1 MRIARINQTMQVL
14 TGVWA
19 AIMCLGNTG
28 CSIMYSNNAVPATR
42 LPLVYQAENRCCRVP
57 VNYTL
62 LRQEPVK
69 EYRLGGGDVLGVYVQ
84 GILPPKVDEIP
95 LIQQSMGT
103 SSRDVY
109 PAGGMTFTP
118 NIGLPI
124 TLNTDG
130 TIELPL
136 LAPINLTGKTIPEAT
151 ADILAAYKEKEV
163 LPAGR
168 ERVNV
173 SLVRQRTHRVLV
185 LREDVVAEAPQFLRK
200 DTLPYTRKGVGEVI
214 DLPAYENDV
223 LHVLASTGGLPGIET
238 YNHVWVLKSTS
249 AEGSHL
255 DASARIDAG
264 EDAAQVF
271 RALDAKRTAI
281 KIPLR
286 VKPGEP
292 LTFGPQDVIL
302 HEGDIVY
309 LESRDRD
316 VFYTGGLLPG
326 GELPLPRDRD
336 IDILEAVALANGS
349 VGGPGGVTGAAVF
362 RSGAGPGNIVPP
374 TRAMIIRK
382 LPNGQQLTIRCDLS
396 RAKHDPLERIVIQPG
411 DFVMLHYKPGELMGN
426 VALNFFNF
434 NFTYLVS
441 GD

>member
-1 MRIARINQTMQVL
+1 MRIARINQTL
-14 TGVWA
+14 SALGGIWA
-19 AIMCLGNTG
+19 AMLCLSHTG
-28 CSIMYSNNAVPATR
+28 CTVMYSQNAVPASR
-42 LPLVYQAENRCCRVP
+42 LPLVYQAENKCCRVP
-57 VNYTL
+57 VNFTL

-69 EYRLGGGDVLGVYVQ
+69 EYRLGGGDVIGVYVQ

-95 LIQQSMGT
+95 LIQHSMGGANA
-103 SSRDVY
+103 SEIY

-124 TLNTDG
+124 TLNGDG
-130 TIELPL
+130 TVELPL
-136 LAPINLTGKTIPEAT
+136 LAPINLTGKTVQEAT
-151 ADILAAYKEKEV
+151 TEILSAYKAKDV

-173 SLVRQRTHRVLV
+173 ALVRQRTHRVLV

-200 DTLPYTRKGVGEVI
+200 DSVPYTRKGVGEVI

-223 LHVLASTGGLPGIET
+223 LHVLAATGGLPGIET
-238 YNHVWVLKSTS
+238 YNHIWVLKSTS
-249 AEGSHL
+249 AEGSHM
-255 DASARIDAG
+255 DARARIESG
-264 EDAAQVF
+264 EDAEQVF

-292 LTFGPQDVIL
+292 LSFGPQDVIL
-302 HEGDIVY
+302 NEGDIVY

-326 GELPLPRDRD
+326 GEVPLPRDRD
-336 IDILEAVALANGS
+336 IDILEAIALVNGS

-374 TRAMIIRK
+374 TRALILRK
-382 LPNGQQLTIRCDLS
+382 LPNGQQLQIRCDLA
-396 RAKHDPLERIVIQPG
+396 RAKRDPLERITIQPG
-411 DFVMLHYKPGELMGN
+411 DFIMLHYKPGELAGN

-434 NFTYLVS
+434 NFTYLV
-441 GD
+441 GG